1 MAAKDIVIVD
11 DDQWFADS
19 LQATLRRHGYVA
31 RLAHNALE
39 AIERINEQLPMVIV
53 ADFFMPGPNAM
64 VLLHELQSYSDTA
77 DIPVVLCTN
86 SAADI
91 ALDLVEPYGV
101 KVVLD
106 KTLMQPDDIVAAV
119 RRVT

>member
-1 MAAKDIVIVD
+1 MATKDIVIVD
-11 DDQWFADS
+11 DDQWFAGS
-19 LQATLRRHGYVA
+19 LQATLQRHGYA
-31 RLAHNALE
+31 TRLAHNALE
-39 AIERINEQLPMVIV
+39 AMERINEQLPTVIV

-77 DIPVVLCTN
+77 EIPVVLCTN

-91 ALDLVEPYGV
+91 TPEAVAPYGV

-106 KTLMQPDDIVAAV
+106 KTLMQPDDIVTAV